1 MKKTWQPEELVEYW
15 TLLPL
20 ELALLNQK
28 NDENRLGFAILLKFF
43 EIYARF
49 PENNQE
55 ISISVVDYVAK
66 LLDIS
71 PQKYSYYDWQGRS
84 IKYHRAQ
91 IREFFGFQETKV
103 SDAFELT
110 NWLAEQALIYELKFE
125 QLKLAAVARL
135 RNLKLEPPTDSRLE
149 RIIRSAI
156 RNFESKFFRDI
167 TFQLSNQ
174 SKKWINDFLKEKASD
189 QELDD
194 TTQTNHDKQLNN
206 PGDIQLSQQLDDTNN
221 SEINTDVT
229 RLTWAELKTDPGR
242 IGVESFQKEV
252 AKLEIFEQLE
262 LPADLFKNIST
273 KVLQVYKSR
282 VIVEHPR
289 DLRRHPE
296 HIRYTLFT
304 AFCWLRSQEVIDNL
318 VELLIQIVHRI
329 GANAEKRVDKELI
342 QDFKRVHGKNNLL
355 YQMAEASLKT
365 PDGTVKDVIFP
376 VVSEVTLKNLVKEYK
391 STGNAYREKVYTVMR
406 SSYGGYYRRILP
418 LILNK
423 LEFRSNNEVHRP
435 VIQAISILKKYAD
448 SKQRYYDAGE
458 EIPIDGVLRS
468 GWQEIIL
475 ETGADDEIKV
485 NRINYELS
493 VLQALR
499 EKLRCKEIWVVGANR
514 YRNPEEDLPADFE
527 AQRLE
532 YFQALKQPS
541 DVEVFIANLQQ
552 SLEQSL
558 TLLDKG
564 IPKNNLVTL
573 KTTGKSRI
581 CVSPLNP
588 QNEPTNLTRLKTEI
602 TRRWRMTSL
611 LDILKETDLRVKFS
625 QHFQSVSTRE
635 VLGEYTLQKRLLLC
649 LYGLG
654 TNTGLKRLS
663 DEIKGDNYQDL
674 LHIKRHFIQK
684 EQLRNAIA
692 CIANAIFT
700 ARISTIWGEGT
711 TACASDSKKF
721 GAWDQNLMTEWHIRY
736 GGRGVMIYWHVE
748 KNSVCI
754 YSQLKTCSSSEV
766 AAMIE
771 GLLRHC
777 TEMKVETNY
786 VDSHGQ
792 NEVAFAFCHLLGFQL
807 MPRLKR
813 INVQKLYRPSTGNN
827 DAYPNLQ
834 PILTRAINWDLI
846 RQQYDQM
853 VKYATALRLGMA
865 ETEAILKRFT
875 RGNLLH
881 PTYQALAELGKAV
894 KTIFL
899 CKYLHSVELRQEIN
913 AGLNVVENW
922 NSANSFIFYGKGGEI
937 ATNRLS
943 DQELAVL
950 SLHLLQISL
959 VYINT
964 LMIQEVLSQPQW
976 MKLMKLEDLRALSPL
991 IWGHVN
997 PYGTFRLDLNV
1008 RLPIETG

>member
-1 MKKTWQPEELVEYW
+1 MKKTWLPEELVEHW
-15 TLLPL
+15 TLLPD
-20 ELALLNQK
+20 ELGLLTQK

-43 EIYARF
+43 QIHARF
-49 PENNQE
+49 PENQCE
-55 ISISVVDYVAK
+55 IVVTVVNYVAK

-71 PQKYSYYDWQGRS
+71 PEKYSEYDWQGRS

-91 IREFFGFQETKV
+91 IREFFGFRAAKV
-103 SDAFELT
+103 SDARELI
-110 NWLAEQALIYELKFE
+110 NWLAEQALIYELKLE
-125 QLKLAAVARL
+125 QLKVAAITRL
-135 RNLKLEPPTDSRLE
+135 RDLKLEPPTDSRLE
-149 RIIRSAI
+149 RIIRSAL
-156 RNFESKFFRDI
+156 RNFESNFFES
-167 TFQLSNQ
+167 TSEQLSNH
-174 SKKWINDFLKEKASD
+174 SKKQIDKFFSD
-189 QELDD
+189 KTLSKNLDD
-194 TTQTNHDKQLNN
+194 TQQVLNPQQVN
-206 PGDIQLSQQLDDTNN
+206 NIEQVGDTPVD
-221 SEINTDVT
+221 EINAEVSM
-229 RLTWAELKTDPGR
+229 LTWAELKTDPGR

-252 AKLEIFEQLE
+252 AKLEIFRQIE
-262 LPADLFKNIST
+262 LPTDLFKKIPT
-273 KVLQVYKSR
+273 KVLQIYKSR
-282 VIVEHPR
+282 VAVEHPR

-296 HIRYTLFT
+296 PIRYTLFA
-304 AFCWLRSQEVIDNL
+304 AFCWLRSQEVTDNL

-329 GANAEKRVDKELI
+329 GANAEKRVDKELLN
-342 QDFKRVHGKNNLL
+342 DFKRVHGKNNLL
-355 YQMAEASLKT
+355 YQMAEASLNK
-365 PDGTVKDVIFP
+365 PEGTVKDVIFP
-376 VVSEVTLKNLVKEYK
+376 VVGEATLKNLVKEYK

-418 LILNK
+418 LILNQ

-435 VIQAISILKKYAD
+435 VIQALELLKKYAE

-458 EIPIDGVLRS
+458 DIPIEGVLRS
-468 GWQEIIL
+468 GWQEILL
-475 ETGADDEIKV
+475 EKNADDEIKV

-499 EKLRCKEIWVVGANR
+499 DQLRCKEIWVVGANR

-527 AQRLE
+527 GQRLE

-552 SLEQSL
+552 ALDESLAV
-558 TLLDKG
+558 LDKG
-564 IPKNNLVTL
+564 IPKNNLIKIKMKGT
-573 KTTGKSRI
+573 SRI
-581 CVSPLNP
+581 SVSPLNP
-588 QNEPTNLTRLKTEI
+588 QNESLNLTRLKTEI

-611 LDILKETDLRVKFS
+611 LDILKETDLRVNFS
-625 QHFQSVSTRE
+625 EHFQSISTRE
-635 VLGEYTLQKRLLLC
+635 VIESQVLQKRLLLC

-663 DEIKGDNYQDL
+663 DETVGDNYHDL
-674 LHIKRHFIQK
+674 LHVRRRFIHK
-684 EQLRNAIA
+684 DQLRNAIA
-692 CIANAIFT
+692 CVVNAIFR
-700 ARISTIWGEGT
+700 ARIPIIWGEGT

-777 TEMKVETNY
+777 TEMKVEKNY

-875 RGNLLH
+875 KGNLLH

-922 NSANSFIFYGKGGEI
+922 NGANSFIFYGKSGEI
-937 ATNRLS
+937 ASNRLS

-964 LMIQEVLSQPQW
+964 LMIQQVLSQPQW
-976 MKLMKLEDLRALSPL
+976 MKLMKSEDLRALSPL

-997 PYGTFRLDLNV
+997 PYGTFRLDLNE
-1008 RLPIETG
+1008 RLPIEVAA

>member
-1 MKKTWQPEELVEYW
+1 M
-15 TLLPL
+15 
-20 ELALLNQK
+20 
-28 NDENRLGFAILLKFF
+28 
-43 EIYARF
+43 
-49 PENNQE
+49 
-55 ISISVVDYVAK
+55 S
-66 LLDIS
+66 
-71 PQKYSYYDWQGRS
+71 
-84 IKYHRAQ
+84 
-91 IREFFGFQETKV
+91 
-103 SDAFELT
+103 
-110 NWLAEQALIYELKFE
+110 
-125 QLKLAAVARL
+125 
-135 RNLKLEPPTDSRLE
+135 
-149 RIIRSAI
+149 
-156 RNFESKFFRDI
+156 
-167 TFQLSNQ
+167 
-174 SKKWINDFLKEKASD
+174 EKASSQQLND
-189 QELDD
+189 TQQVLDAQQISNIQQADD
-194 TTQTNHDKQLNN
+194 TTLTDAR
-206 PGDIQLSQQLDDTNN
+206 
-221 SEINTDVT
+221 NTEVSV
-229 RLTWAELKTDPGR
+229 LTWAELKTDPGR
-242 IGVESFQKEV
+242 IGVESFHKEV
-252 AKLEIFEQLE
+252 TKLEIFRELE
-262 LPADLFKNIST
+262 LSADLFKKIPT
-273 KVLQVYKSR
+273 KVLQIYKNR
-282 VIVEHPR
+282 VAVEHPR
-289 DLRRHPE
+289 DLRRHPNKV
-296 HIRYTLFT
+296 RYTLFA

-329 GANAEKRVDKELI
+329 GAKAEKRVDKELL

-355 YQMAEASLKT
+355 YQMAEASLNK
-365 PDGTVKDVIFP
+365 PEGIVKDVIFP
-376 VVSEVTLKNLVKEYK
+376 VVSEGTLKNLVKEYK
-391 STGNAYREKVYTVMR
+391 STGNAYRERVYTVMR

-418 LILNK
+418 LILNQ

-435 VIQAISILKKYAD
+435 VIQALELLKKYAN

-458 EIPIDGVLRS
+458 DIPIEGVLRS

-475 ETGADDEIKV
+475 EKNADGEIKI

-541 DVEVFIANLQQ
+541 DVEVFIADLQQ
-552 SLEQSL
+552 VLDKAL
-558 TLLDKG
+558 ALLDKA
-564 IPKNNLVTL
+564 IPRNNFVKI
-573 KTTGKSRI
+573 KTKGKGRI
-581 CVSPLNP
+581 SVSPLNP
-588 QNEPTNLTRLKTEI
+588 QNEPVNLTRLKTEI

-611 LDILKETDLRVKFS
+611 LDILKETDLRVNFS
-625 QHFQSVSTRE
+625 DHFKSVSTRE
-635 VLGEYTLQKRLLLC
+635 ALSSQALQKRLLLC

-663 DEIKGDNYQDL
+663 DEMGDDSYQDL
-674 LHIKRHFIQK
+674 LYVKRRFIHQD
-684 EQLRNAIA
+684 QLRNAIA
-692 CIANAIFT
+692 CVANAIFDV
-700 ARISTIWGEGT
+700 RKPTIWGEGT

-777 TEMKVETNY
+777 TSMKVEQNY

-865 ETEAILKRFT
+865 ETEAILRRFT
-875 RGNLLH
+875 KGNLLH
-881 PTYQALAELGKAV
+881 PTYQALSELGKAV

-922 NSANSFIFYGKGGEI
+922 NSANSFIFYGKSGEI

-943 DQELAVL
+943 EQELAVL
-950 SLHLLQISL
+950 CLHLLQISL

-964 LMIQEVLSQPQW
+964 LMIQQVLSEGEW
-976 MKLMKLEDLRALSPL
+976 VKLMKSEDLRALSPL

-997 PYGTFRLDLNV
+997 PYGTFRLDMNE
-1008 RLPIETG
+1008 RLPIEAAA